1 MALPSRGSA
10 PQPAYRYVLYCRVFE
25 ALLPARTVLH
35 SAGKMAL
42 DQFCHVPLLFLPE
55 RTEPES

>member
-42 DQFCHVPLLFLPE
+42 DQLGLGLARKP
-55 RTEPES
+55 

>member
-10 PQPAYRYVLYCRVFE
+10 PQAAYRYVLYCRVFE

-55 RTEPES
+55 RT

>member
-10 PQPAYRYVLYCRVFE
+10 PQAAYRYVLYCRVFE